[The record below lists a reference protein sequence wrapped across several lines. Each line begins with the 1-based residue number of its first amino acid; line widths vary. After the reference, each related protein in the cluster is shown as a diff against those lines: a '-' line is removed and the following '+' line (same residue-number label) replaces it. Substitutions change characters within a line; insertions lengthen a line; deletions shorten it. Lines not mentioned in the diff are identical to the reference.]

1 MIEQVNDM
9 EDLLPT
15 EYYLSQ
21 NFPDPFKEKTTIKY
35 CLPEEIRVKLEI
47 FNIRGKIVT
56 TLLDEV
62 KEPGT
67 YQVEL
72 SARKIKEGLYLY
84 QLTAGNIIITKRML
98 ILK

>member
-47 FNIRGKIVT
+47 FNVQGKIVT
-56 TLLDEV
+56 TLLDEI